1 MPHNHLDEIETLLT
15 FLTCIII
22 KLKEDVFTADM
33 AFFFFTRSGHI
44 TTYRMI
50 KSFRSTFNWK
60 PTEYQEMSTNRNQY

>member
-33 AFFFFTRSGHI
+33 AFFFFLLDLGI
-44 TTYRMI
+44 
-50 KSFRSTFNWK
+50 
-60 PTEYQEMSTNRNQY
+60 